1 MLLCHR
7 GKGPLNVN
15 EPHEIRILVVEDEPG
30 VRDFVKRGLLSVG
43 YDVTA
48 VEDGQQA
55 LERLERDKYHLMVTD
70 IVMPGLDGIALSLKA
85 AKEYPDLRILL
96 MTGYATE
103 RQRAHNMETLI
114 HTVLAKP
121 FSLKALI
128 TTVEH
133 ALHSTARAN

>member
-1 MLLCHR
+1 MPGAPAAR
-7 GKGPLNVN
+7 V
-15 EPHEIRILVVEDEPG
+15 LVVEDEPG

-43 YDVTA
+43 HHVVVA
-48 VEDGQQA
+48 EDGQQA
-55 LERLERDKYHLMVTD
+55 LERLAQERFDLMVTD

-85 AKEYPDLRILL
+85 AKEYPELKILM

-103 RQRAHNMETLI
+103 RQRTHNLETLI

-128 TTVEH
+128 TAVDH
-133 ALHSTARAN
+133 ALHNARMN